1 MKKVSK
7 ISFKLKCSSIAAL
20 LRQKIL
26 NRSMVPG
33 APFPSAG
40 EIAQKYNV
48 CMMTANKALNI
59 LAQESLIVRHRGVG
73 NFVSRNMKKK
83 SISIGFADNL
93 DISTDFYHSLLVD
106 IFYENAVSAL
116 QTAPCTFR
124 LISYEELKTG
134 DPGLLKGLDSL
145 LISASYIDDST
156 EKFLRNLKIPMV
168 IYRSEYELDWRCT
181 QVIPDHSNA
190 INELF
195 ALCKSEN
202 FDGIIIFH
210 HSHPNGR
217 SRGSAFEST
226 AVKYGFPNSQIKV
239 ITVEKMDVQFH
250 AEQLL
255 NSLKNKLVISCSD
268 LLTLKLAHCFTKA
281 GFTCGKDY
289 QLVSYDNLNDLLPF
303 PPGFPEI
310 TTIDYSRAKL
320 AQRAVKEAV
329 EAALDPSAD
338 FYQIIKFP
346 TRLMRRMS
354 ALSIKKDNYEKQI

>member
-1 MKKVSK
+1 
-7 ISFKLKCSSIAAL
+7 
-20 LRQKIL
+20 
-26 NRSMVPG
+26 
-33 APFPSAG
+33 
-40 EIAQKYNV
+40 
-48 CMMTANKALNI
+48 
-59 LAQESLIVRHRGVG
+59 
-73 NFVSRNMKKK
+73 
-83 SISIGFADNL
+83 
-93 DISTDFYHSLLVD
+93 
-106 IFYENAVSAL
+106 
-116 QTAPCTFR
+116 
-124 LISYEELKTG
+124 
-134 DPGLLKGLDSL
+134 
-145 LISASYIDDST
+145 
-156 EKFLRNLKIPMV
+156 MV

-190 INELF
+190 VNELF

-210 HSHPNGR
+210 PSHPNGR

-268 LLTLKLAHCFTKA
+268 LLTLKLAHCVTKA

-329 EAALDPSAD
+329 EAALDPSAE
-338 FYQIIKFP
+338 FYQTIKFP
-346 TRLMRRMS
+346 TRLIRRMS
-354 ALSIKKDNYEKQI
+354 ALSIKKG

>member
-1 MKKVSK
+1 MKKNSK
-7 ISFKLKCSSIAAL
+7 ISSKSKCSCIAAL

-83 SISIGFADNL
+83 SISIGFA
-93 DISTDFYHSLLVD
+93 DFYHSLLVD

-168 IYRSEYELDWRCT
+168 IYRSEYELD
-181 QVIPDHSNA
+181 
-190 INELF
+190 
-195 ALCKSEN
+195 
-202 FDGIIIFH
+202 
-210 HSHPNGR
+210 
-217 SRGSAFEST
+217 
-226 AVKYGFPNSQIKV
+226 
-239 ITVEKMDVQFH
+239 
-250 AEQLL
+250 
-255 NSLKNKLVISCSD
+255 
-268 LLTLKLAHCFTKA
+268 
-281 GFTCGKDY
+281 
-289 QLVSYDNLNDLLPF
+289 
-303 PPGFPEI
+303 
-310 TTIDYSRAKL
+310 
-320 AQRAVKEAV
+320 
-329 EAALDPSAD
+329 
-338 FYQIIKFP
+338 
-346 TRLMRRMS
+346 
-354 ALSIKKDNYEKQI
+354 